1 MNNRKKASSIRRPII
16 VFTSVILMVVILI
29 NGIILSHGIT
39 LSTERTLQ
47 EYGTII
53 ASSYASGMDTE
64 RYGEFLENKSDSK
77 EYMEIREKLNT
88 FRQESGAL
96 YVYTLEIDKDK
107 LHILI
112 DGMPQGD
119 KQASDIGDE
128 IKSTEIDDVRSVLDG
143 KSSSSPVV
151 HDDKYGDYLSAFA
164 PIKSEG
170 GDVIGIL
177 GVDIDASVIDATNA
191 KLIEEQGVLLLIVN
205 IIALVIAVLGIT
217 IYTRRTLK
225 PLAELERFADE
236 IAQGNLSEMDI
247 SYNKNNEVGRIYS
260 SFQHMRGSLHQLI
273 SNVKETTSVT
283 TMKFKDVTDELQSIK
298 EQTAGIVMAS
308 EEIASGNETVTFSME
323 NTTALT
329 QEFQS
334 NMEQMNEEVKF
345 VHTMNQEVAHK
356 QDESIRSLDELVQ
369 MNEVTQDTFTEV
381 ASAIEELNQ
390 FSETIG
396 QIVVEIKDISEQ
408 TNLLSLNASI
418 EAARAGEHGR
428 GFAVVA
434 SEVGKLAQ
442 QSGDATQTIQNT
454 IGNIQAQIKLT
465 IEKADQTL
473 QTFMRQSDE
482 LGSVKGNIQDLSQL
496 LTKTN
501 DAAKNIH
508 TTFVSMQ
515 QKQKDLQDDIMSVT
529 AVCQE
534 TAAATE
540 EVTATIQQVDTNVNT
555 FASDIEEITRSMD
568 DLQDQ
573 TDRFSL

>member
-1 MNNRKKASSIRRPII
+1 MKKRKKAASIRRPII
-16 VFTSVILMVVILI
+16 VFTSLVLMTVIVVNGFIL
-29 NGIILSHGIT
+29 NRGIT
-39 LSTERTLQ
+39 LSSERTLQ
-47 EYGTII
+47 EFGTVI
-53 ASSYASGMDTE
+53 ASSYGSGMDTE
-64 RYGEFLENKSDSK
+64 LYQDFLKNKSDSK
-77 EYMEIREKLNT
+77 EYKEIREKLNK

-96 YVYTLEIDKDK
+96 YVYTLEINEDK
-107 LHILI
+107 LNILI

-128 IKSTEIDDVRSVLDG
+128 ITSTDVDDVRSVLDG

-164 PIKSEG
+164 PIKSES

-177 GVDIDASVIDATNA
+177 GVDINASVVDATNA
-191 KLIEEQGVLLLIVN
+191 KLIEEEGLLLLIVN

-225 PLAELERFADE
+225 PLAQLERYADE
-236 IAQGNLSEMDI
+236 IAHGNLSEMDI
-247 SYNKNNEVGRIYS
+247 QYDKNNEVGRIYS
-260 SFQHMRGSLHQLI
+260 SFEHMRESLHQLI
-273 SNVKETTSVT
+273 SNVKETTGT
-283 TMKFKDVTDELQSIK
+283 TTVKFKNVSDELQSIK

-345 VHTMNQEVAHK
+345 VHNMNQEVAHK

-369 MNEVTQDTFTEV
+369 MNEVTKDTFTEV

-442 QSGDATQTIQNT
+442 QSGDATKTIQNT
-454 IGNIQAQIKLT
+454 IENIQAQIKLT
-465 IEKADQTL
+465 MDKADQTL
-473 QTFMRQSDE
+473 QTFMKQSEE

-501 DAAKNIH
+501 DAAMNIH

-515 QKQKDLQDDIMSVT
+515 QKQRDLQDDIMSVT

-555 FASDIEEITRSMD
+555 FSSDIDEITKSMD

-573 TDRFSL
+573 TNRFSL